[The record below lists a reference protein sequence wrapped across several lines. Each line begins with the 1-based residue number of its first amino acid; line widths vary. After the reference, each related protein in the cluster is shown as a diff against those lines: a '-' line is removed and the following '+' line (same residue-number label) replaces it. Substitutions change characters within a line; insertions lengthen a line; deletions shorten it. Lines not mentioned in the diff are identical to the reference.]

1 MIKGAGGPRGWRPG
15 EKGRHAGMNEEL
27 RKTHLERITNEKAR
41 GVYDMLCDACE
52 MRADGMTDADQML
65 VCDYA
70 YGEQIK
76 QMLQDD
82 IAERGLGQERY
93 NGRQKYWQENKS
105 PAQFRAYC
113 EQQRKILAELRL
125 TPAGRKAEKIEI
137 DDDFDN
143 FPD

>member
-1 MIKGAGGPRGWRPG
+1 MSKR
-15 EKGRHAGMNEEL
+15 N
-27 RKTHLERITNEKAR
+27 
-41 GVYDMLCDACE
+41 GVLAVVSASILYGFLPVFVKE
-52 MRADGMTDADQML
+52 ILQEGMTDADQML
-65 VCDYA
+65 IHDVAYA
-70 YGEQIK
+70 EQVK
-76 QMLQDD
+76 QMLMDD

-137 DDDFDN
+137 DDDFEN

>member
-1 MIKGAGGPRGWRPG
+1 MNSTLRREHFRRIEDKRA
-15 EKGRHAGMNEEL
+15 RHM
-27 RKTHLERITNEKAR
+27 
-41 GVYDMLCDACE
+41 YDYLCDACE
-52 MRADGMTDADQML
+52 KRQDGSTDADQML
-65 VCDYA
+65 IHDVAYA
-70 YGEQIK
+70 EQVK
-76 QMLQDD
+76 QMLMDD

-125 TPAGRKAEKIEI
+125 TPAGRKAERIEI
-137 DDDFDN
+137 DDDFDR